1 MGMPGIVIQVAAET
15 KDAIDGINRVNKAL
29 GDDSGMTKFKN
40 GVQSA
45 FVPAAAALGA
55 LGVAAWDFSK
65 AAMEDQKSAA
75 LLAQSLTKTTGASKA
90 QIAATEEWI
99 SAQGKALG
107 VADDKLRP
115 ALQTLALATGDV
127 AKAQELAAIAM
138 DISAARGVDVEAA
151 SKAMAKAA
159 TGNTAALNKLIPG
172 LDEAVL
178 KSGDLAAI
186 QAEVAKKVGG
196 SAATAANTAAGKME
210 RMALAIGEAK
220 EGIGAALLPLIEKF
234 LPYLQGMA
242 EWAQENADVL
252 FKLGVVV
259 GGVAGAIVAANVAIK
274 IYEGL
279 QIAMKA
285 ATVAW
290 TAAQWLLNAAL
301 NANPIGLVVIAITA
315 LIAIFVLAYNKV
327 DWFRKL
333 VDTAWAAIQTA
344 IESVVNWFR
353 DTAWPVLKTIF
364 EWIGAAVGLYL
375 TPWKLAFEAIKT
387 VIGVLASSFETA
399 FETIKNV
406 LQSAWDFMRPIFDKI
421 KSAIDAVKAGAD
433 FIGGIGGAIGGAFSR
448 SAPVPSS
455 LGAIDPSSRAYV
467 STGRGAMTSA
477 GTNIVINGA
486 IDPVSTAKQIKRILG
501 TGNMRLGV
509 S

>member
-1 MGMPGIVIQVAAET
+1 
-15 KDAIDGINRVNKAL
+15 
-29 GDDSGMTKFKN
+29 
-40 GVQSA
+40 
-45 FVPAAAALGA
+45 
-55 LGVAAWDFSK
+55 
-65 AAMEDQKSAA
+65 
-75 LLAQSLTKTTGASKA
+75 
-90 QIAATEEWI
+90 
-99 SAQGKALG
+99 
-107 VADDKLRP
+107 
-115 ALQTLALATGDV
+115 
-127 AKAQELAAIAM
+127 
-138 DISAARGVDVEAA
+138 
-151 SKAMAKAA
+151 
-159 TGNTAALNKLIPG
+159 
-172 LDEAVL
+172 
-178 KSGDLAAI
+178 
-186 QAEVAKKVGG
+186 VAKKVGG

-220 EGIGAALLPLIEKF
+220 EGIGAALLPMIEKF

-242 EWAQENADVL
+242 QWAQDNADAL

-259 GGVAGAIVAANVAIK
+259 GSVAGAIVAANVAIK

-387 VIGVLASSFETA
+387 VIGVLASAFETA